1 MTQLS
6 LSKLVET
13 GDLAAVRGVLD
24 TQSVRDQDVSWA
36 MMRCIKFKQR
46 EILDVLL
53 GHTRTHLRP
62 AADFFSGPLSWAVSA
77 EEDVDVFEHI
87 LKEAPSKYSALKG
100 SLTNLMEQE
109 RSGANEYVLAKF
121 ELWCDKADASSLQQ
135 ALESVVVWNLPRF
148 LHHLYPK
155 WVAAASE
162 QQIFNQL
169 FENLMHCFSWG
180 EMKQGAR
187 LRHPEIYDFLLT
199 HVTEDV
205 AQKIFDKIAL
215 DRSSKSFEYLPG
227 KPEIYELWEPMLQSF
242 LQKNVLNEEIQGG
255 VAQPLGVRKM

>member
-1 MTQLS
+1 MTQTTLAQ
-6 LSKLVET
+6 LIET
-13 GDLAAVRGVLD
+13 GDLAAVRGVLE

-36 MMRCIKFKQR
+36 MMRCIKFKQF

-62 AADFFSGPLSWAVSA
+62 AADFFSGPLAWAASA
-77 EEDVDVFEHI
+77 GQEVEVFEHI
-87 LKEAPSKYSALKG
+87 LKEAPSRSPALTA

-109 RSGANEYVLAKF
+109 RDGADEYVLAKF
-121 ELWCDKADASSLQQ
+121 ELWCDKADTSSLQK
-135 ALESVVVWNLPRF
+135 ALENVVVWNLPRF

-155 WVAAASE
+155 WVAVASE
-162 QQIFNQL
+162 QQIFDQL
-169 FENLMHCFSWG
+169 FENMMNCFGWG
-180 EMKQGAR
+180 EMQQSAR

-205 AQKIFDKIAL
+205 AQKIFDKMAL

-242 LQKNVLNEEIQGG
+242 VQKNVLNEEIQGG